1 MGHFALQDFL
11 NHLQDFQYRIFC
23 RYLCERI
30 LLMEPFSND
39 QIAAQRLI
47 NQQITDS
54 KFKSSEKLLSH
65 LGPIQAQDFAMAKWA
80 IGGRIPGLSEAAL
93 DKSLEKGTIVR
104 THILRP
110 TWHFVAAED
119 LRWMLELTAPHVKR
133 LVNNYSQKLELTDE
147 LLAKTRKI
155 IENALSGHNH
165 LTRKEIMQILSENGI
180 KTNEWRSTHIM
191 FDAELSGLVCSGINK
206 GKQFTYSLID
216 ETIKKHQSFSGDEAL
231 AELTFRY
238 FNSRGPATIPDFCWW
253 SGLTL
258 TRARKGVEMNLRNF
272 NQFTKENQTY
282 YFTGDFKES
291 KPDDTIHFLPAFD
304 EFLIAYKD
312 RSASM
317 DTVHYKKVI
326 AGYGI
331 FKPLII
337 QSGFVKGT
345 WKRTVKHDEVHI
357 QLSFIDKVSKSEF
370 EKFGTATAE
379 YGNFLNKKV
388 VVVK

>member
-1 MGHFALQDFL
+1 MRYRTLPIICRISSIGYFADICVNRFY
-11 NHLQDFQYRIFC
+11 F
-23 RYLCERI
+23 
-30 LLMEPFSND
+30 MEAFSND
-39 QIAAQRLI
+39 QITAQRLI

-54 KFKSSEKLLSH
+54 KFKSPEKLLSY

-80 IGGRIPGLSEAAL
+80 IGARIPGLAEADVDQA
-93 DKSLEKGTIVR
+93 LEKGTIVR

-119 LRWMLELTAPHVKR
+119 LRWMLDLTAPHVR
-133 LVNNYSQKLELTDE
+133 RIVNSYNQKLELTDA
-147 LLAKTRKI
+147 LLAKTRKL
-155 IENALSGHNH
+155 IEKSLFGNNH
-165 LTRKEIMQILSENGI
+165 LTRKEIMLILSQNGI
-180 KTNEWRSTHIM
+180 KTDEWRSTHIM
-191 FDAELSGLVCSGINK
+191 FDAELSGLVCNGINK

-216 ETIKKHQSFSGDEAL
+216 ETIKKHNSFSGDEAL
-231 AELTFRY
+231 AELAFRY

-258 TRARKGVEMNLRNF
+258 TKARKGIELNSKKL
-272 NQFTKENQTY
+272 NQITKESQTY
-282 YFTGDFKES
+282 YFTGSINES

-317 DTVHYKKVI
+317 DTAHYKKVI

-331 FKPLII
+331 FKPLMI
-337 QSGFVKGT
+337 QNGFVKGT
-345 WKRTVKHDEVHI
+345 WQRTVKKEEVHI

-370 EKFGTATAE
+370 EKFAAVTDN
-379 YGNFLNKKV
+379 YGKFIGKKV
-388 VVVK
+388 TIIK

>member
-1 MGHFALQDFL
+1 MEAL
-11 NHLQDFQYRIFC
+11 
-23 RYLCERI
+23 
-30 LLMEPFSND
+30 SNN
-39 QIAAQRLI
+39 QIATQRLV

-54 KFKSSEKLLSH
+54 KFKYLEKLLSY
-65 LGPIQAQDFAMAKWA
+65 LGAIQAQDFAMAKWA
-80 IGGRIPGLSEAAL
+80 IGARIPGLAEADVDQA
-93 DKSLEKGTIVR
+93 LEKGTILR

-119 LRWMLELTAPHVKR
+119 LRWMLDLTAPHVKR
-133 LVNNYSQKLELTDE
+133 IVNSYNQKLELTDE
-147 LLAKTRKI
+147 LLAKARKI
-155 IENALSGHNH
+155 IEKSLSGNNH
-165 LTRKEIMQILSENGI
+165 LTRKEIMLILSENGI
-180 KTNEWRSTHIM
+180 RTDEWRSTHIM

-216 ETIKKHQSFSGDEAL
+216 ETIKKHASFSGDGAL

-258 TRARKGVEMNLRNF
+258 TKARKGVELNSNKF

-282 YFTGDFKES
+282 YFTGNFKES

-317 DTVHYKKVI
+317 DTSHYKKVI

-331 FKPLII
+331 FKPLMI
-337 QSGFVKGT
+337 QNGFVKGA
-345 WKRTVKHDEVHI
+345 WQRTVKKDEVHI
-357 QLSFIDKVSKSEF
+357 QLSFIDKVNKSEF
-370 EKFGTATAE
+370 QKFAAVAE
-379 YGNFLNKKV
+379 DYGIFISKKV
-388 VVVK
+388 VIIK